1 MNIAFLGQKSFEPS
15 ERGGGIETH
24 VHELAPRLVRAG
36 HHVLVYVRP
45 RYQDVHTRY
54 KEGVRLRALPTLY
67 TKHLEA
73 IAHVLLSSID
83 VLFRRVDV
91 VHYHGVG
98 PALLSWIPRL
108 CKRRATVIVTFHAQ
122 DRFHQKWGPLARAV
136 LHAGEWAA
144 CRIPHTT
151 IAVSHGIQILCRDR
165 YRTEAVFIPNGA
177 EARTVRTRTRIL
189 QEGLKPNGYIL
200 FVGRILPVKGLHHLI
215 RAFRRVKTDKQLVI
229 IGAPAVGE
237 EAYMTSLTRDA
248 QGDARIRFLGFRPQ
262 EELPEFYAN
271 AYVYCQP
278 SESEGLPLS
287 VIEAMGFGTAVLV
300 SDIPG
305 NVEAIHHVGFTFA
318 NGDVD
323 DLATQLQM
331 LVDHPDN
338 VARAAKEVRQT
349 VRTFFHWDHIAQQT
363 MEVYRSAR
371 H

>member
-1 MNIAFLGQKSFEPS
+1 MNIAFLGQKSFEPR

-36 HHVLVYVRP
+36 HHVLVYVRS
-45 RYQDVHTRY
+45 RYQNEHARY

-73 IAHVLLSSID
+73 IVHVLLSSID

-108 CKRRATVIVTFHAQ
+108 CKRRVTVIVTFHAQ
-122 DRFHQKWGPLARAV
+122 DRFHQKWGFLARAI
-136 LHAGEWAA
+136 LHLGEWAA

-151 IAVSHGIQILCRDR
+151 IAVSHGIQVLCRDR
-165 YRTEAVFIPNGA
+165 YRAEAVFIPNGA
-177 EARTVRTRTRIL
+177 QARTVRTKARIL
-189 QEGLKPNGYIL
+189 KEGLKPNGYIL

-215 RAFRRVKTDKQLVI
+215 HAFRRVKTDKQLVI
-229 IGAPAVGE
+229 IGSSATNEAVYR
-237 EAYMTSLTRDA
+237 ASLKRDA
-248 QGDARIRFLGFRPQ
+248 QGDARIRFLGYRPQ

-287 VIEAMGFGTAVLV
+287 VIEAMGYGTAVLV
-300 SDIPG
+300 SDISG
-305 NVEAIHHVGFTFA
+305 NLEAIHHAGFTFA
-318 NGDVD
+318 NKDVD
-323 DLATQLQM
+323 DLASQLQH
-331 LVDHPDN
+331 LVDQPLL
-338 VARAAKEVRQT
+338 VTAAAKD
-349 VRTFFHWDHIAQQT
+349 VRTIVRTHFSWDRIAQQT
-363 MEVYRSAR
+363 IEVYRSAR